1 MGLLRN
7 CHALGGLHGPD
18 RRFRRGST
26 HDGLAA
32 AAPARIVGAAT
43 WIALVLSLVGAVG
56 VVQATLSKQTIQCAC
71 LGTVFK
77 LPMSVV
83 TVIENL
89 GMAAMASWMLWA
101 GM

>member
-1 MGLLRN
+1 MVAKQVPAWGYVYPFVEV
-7 CHALGGLHGPD
+7 ALGFGFLFGLD
-18 RRFRRGST
+18 MYVLS
-26 HDGLAA
+26 
-32 AAPARIVGAAT
+32 

-56 VVQATLSKQTIQCAC
+56 VIQANLSKQTIECAC

-89 GMAAMASWMLWA
+89 GMAAMAAWMLL
-101 GM
+101 M